1 MVGKILVE
9 PVLDCQFLDL
19 ACHHLAAAAF
29 WPGKGD

>member
-9 PVLDCQFLDL
+9 PVLECHL

>member
-9 PVLDCQFLDL
+9 PVLERHM
-19 ACHHLAAAAF
+19 ARHHLAAAAF